1 MLEFASRMTDNSI
14 MLGIVNFIYT
24 EEQIGK
30 AIFEARS
37 LYLTKIV
44 RHYDGYI
51 ILAQNEKDYNSKLQ
65 CIQRGDTKGFYTV
78 ERALS
83 GRF

>member
-1 MLEFASRMTDNSI
+1 M
-14 MLGIVNFIYT
+14 YT
-24 EEQIGK
+24 EEQIEK
-30 AIFEARS
+30 AVFEARS
-37 LYLTKIV
+37 LCLAKIV

-51 ILAQNEKDYNSKLQ
+51 ILAQNENDYKTKVQ
-65 CIQRGDTKGFYTV
+65 KIKRGDTNGFYTV

>member
-1 MLEFASRMTDNSI
+1 M
-14 MLGIVNFIYT
+14 YT
-24 EEQIGK
+24 EQQIEK
-30 AIFEARS
+30 AVFEARS
-37 LYLTKIV
+37 LCLAKIV

-51 ILAQNEKDYNSKLQ
+51 ILAQNEKDYKIKVQ
-65 CIQRGDTKGFYTV
+65 KIQRGDTKGFYTV